1 MRPVGPGIN
10 KVFEVEPTSLANCLL
25 KCKECSE
32 IGIPCEMFAWNKFN
46 YTCQLFSID
55 ILEDELHKDDAFTTY
70 ERFFHTRM

>member
-32 IGIPCEMFAWNKFN
+32 IGIPCEMFAWNKLN

-55 ILEDELHKDDAFTTY
+55 ILVDVLHEDDAFTTY
-70 ERFFHTRM
+70 KRFFYTRM